1 MRTPGFREIAL
12 AAALLVLA
20 AAAGCGHKVD
30 SKTKEGYELVTA
42 GKLDEAIALA
52 NSVLADNPQHTG
64 ALNVLGLALYKSG
77 DLPAAMATYQKALEI
92 DPKHAE
98 VHFNLGNV
106 YLALK
111 RWPEAEKEYDAAI
124 KSQDKFVLARYN
136 LGKVYE
142 QTGRVDQALAQ
153 YRRAV
158 DLDPQFFP
166 AYMDIG
172 KIQEASA
179 DIDGAITSYK
189 RALELQPTIKELRVR
204 LGNVYF
210 KKGGPENLKHAED
223 EYRAA
228 AGIDS
233 SYVDAL
239 YSMGVV
245 VTGEGRDAEGATW
258 FRRALQASGEGA
270 DTEITRIIRRYF
282 KEKGIPEEGPTGELP
297 PAPAAADS
305 GKVVPPP
312 TT

>member
-1 MRTPGFREIAL
+1 MRMPGFREIAL
-12 AAALLVLA
+12 AAALLVL
-20 AAAGCGHKVD
+20 AAGCGHKVD

-52 NSVLADNPQHTG
+52 NSVLADNPKHTG

-77 DLPAAMATYQKALEI
+77 DLPAAAATFQKALEI
-92 DPKHAE
+92 DPKHPE

-106 YLALK
+106 YLATK
-111 RWPEAEKEYDAAI
+111 RFPEAEKEYDAAI
-124 KSQDKFVLARYN
+124 KAQDKFVLARYN

-166 AYMDIG
+166 AHMDIG
-172 KIQEASA
+172 KILETSG

-204 LGNVYF
+204 LGNTYF
-210 KKGGPENLKHAED
+210 KKGGPENLKQAED

-233 SYVDAL
+233 TYVDAL

-245 VTGEGRDAEGATW
+245 VTGEGREAEGAGW

-270 DTEITRIIRRYF
+270 DNEITRIIRRYF

-297 PAPAAADS
+297 PGSMGADS
-305 GKVVPPP
+305 AKVAPPP

>member
-1 MRTPGFREIAL
+1 MRMPRLREIAL
-12 AAALLVLA
+12 AAAFLA
-20 AAAGCGHKVD
+20 LAAGCGRKVD

-52 NSVLADNPQHTG
+52 NSVLADHPQDTG

-77 DLPAAMATYQKALEI
+77 DLPAAAATFQKALEI
-92 DPKHAE
+92 DPKHPE

-106 YLALK
+106 YLATK
-111 RWPEAEKEYDAAI
+111 RLQEAEKEYDAAI
-124 KSQDKFVLARYN
+124 AAQDKFVLARYN

-142 QTGRVDQALAQ
+142 QTGRVDQALSQ

-166 AYMDIG
+166 AHMDIG
-172 KIQEASA
+172 KILETSG
-179 DIDGAITSYK
+179 DIDGAIASYK

-204 LGNVYF
+204 LGNSYF
-210 KKGGPENLKHAED
+210 KKGGPENMKLAEQ

-233 SYVDAL
+233 TYVDAL

-245 VTGEGRDAEGATW
+245 VTGEGREAEGATW
-258 FRRALQASGEGA
+258 FRRALRASGEGA
-270 DTEITRIIRRYF
+270 DNEVTRIIRRYF

-297 PAPAAADS
+297 PAPMAADS
-305 GKVVPPP
+305 AKAAPPP